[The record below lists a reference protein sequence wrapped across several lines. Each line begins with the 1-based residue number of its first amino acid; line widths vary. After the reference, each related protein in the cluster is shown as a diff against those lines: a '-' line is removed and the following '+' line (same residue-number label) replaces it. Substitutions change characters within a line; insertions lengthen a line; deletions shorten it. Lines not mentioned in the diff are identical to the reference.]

1 MCAQEPE
8 WNELDKLI
16 DPEQRAE
23 PPFLQVEPQTMDL
36 AQSKWKQIKWV
47 SWPPKVAS
55 SGRILLVAHF
65 RSFIGDDHPLSPLD
79 DEDTGKM
86 YKTAL
91 YPQYTCF

>member
-47 SWPPKVAS
+47 SWPPKWHPAAES
-55 SGRILLVAHF
+55 FEWPTSDHLSEMIILSLH
-65 RSFIGDDHPLSPLD
+65 
-79 DEDTGKM
+79 
-86 YKTAL
+86 
-91 YPQYTCF
+91 